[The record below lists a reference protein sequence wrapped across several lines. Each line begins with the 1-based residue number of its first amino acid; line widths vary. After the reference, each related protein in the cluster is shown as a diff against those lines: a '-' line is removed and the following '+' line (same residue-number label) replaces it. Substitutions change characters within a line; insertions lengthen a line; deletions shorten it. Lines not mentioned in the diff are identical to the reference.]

1 MSDANLLLEKDAAVA
16 TITFNNPKALNAL
29 TEETFTGMES
39 LLDELEKDAEIRVI
53 ILTGAGDKA
62 FIAGGDISHL
72 ASLDAEGAR
81 QFALLAQRVI
91 DRIET
96 FPKPVIAAV
105 NGYCLGG
112 GNELAMG
119 CDLRIAAD
127 SAKFGQPEVKLGI
140 IPGFAGTQ
148 RLSRLVGKGR
158 AKEMIYTGEMI
169 DAAEAYRIGLV
180 GRRDRSRVGDVGPTG
195 ARIDGRRQGQRSRCS
210 VDDIAHRP
218 HPGTRDIRT
227 LARGVRYIGH
237 TRRQKVGDR
246 NAGGIVRAGIGYG
259 DRVGDGTTGSIGR
272 HAVGLRNGQVGGQ
285 RRRVGVGGALVAGI
299 RVADRCRDRGGVRM
313 ARPGTHDGRSPGGT
327 RRGVDPGDWPRGC
340 SRTSR
345 SVASGCASARANR
358 GSSRWESSSP
368 CSWSCPPACSWPGC

>member
-1 MSDANLLLEKDAAVA
+1 MSETKLLLEKDAAIA

-29 TEETFTGMES
+29 TEETFTGMEA
-39 LLDELEKDAEIRVI
+39 LLDELENDAEIRVI

-62 FIAGGDISHL
+62 FIAGGYISHL

-158 AKEMIYTGEMI
+158 AKEMIFSGEMI
-169 DAAEAYRIGLV
+169 DAAEACRIGLV
-180 GRRDRSRVGDVGPTG
+180 NRVVAKDRLIEE
-195 ARIDGRRQGQRSRCS
+195 AK
-210 VDDIAHRP
+210 A
-218 HPGTRDIRT
+218 
-227 LARGVRYIGH
+227 LAM
-237 TRRQKVGDR
+237 KMCDK
-246 NAGGIVRAGIGYG
+246 
-259 DRVGDGTTGSIGR
+259 S
-272 HAVGLRNGQVGGQ
+272 
-285 RRRVGVGGALVAGI
+285 
-299 RVADRCRDRGGVRM
+299 
-313 ARPGTHDGRSPGGT
+313 
-327 RRGVDPGDWPRGC
+327 
-340 SRTSR
+340 
-345 SVASGCASARANR
+345 ASAIRLSKEAIDNGLEMDFARAAR
-358 GSSRWESSSP
+358 YEADLFGLSFTTADCKEGISAFLEKR
-368 CSWSCPPACSWPGC
+368 PAKF

>member
-1 MSDANLLLEKDAAVA
+1 MSEAKLLLEKDAAIA

-29 TEETFTGMES
+29 TEETFSGMES
-39 LLDELEKDAEIRVI
+39 LLDELATDAEIRVI

-72 ASLDAEGAR
+72 ASLDADGAR

-169 DAAEAYRIGLV
+169 DAAEACRIGLV
-180 GRRDRSRVGDVGPTG
+180 NRVVAKDRL
-195 ARIDGRRQGQRSRCS
+195 
-210 VDDIAHRP
+210 IAEAKA
-218 HPGTRDIRT
+218 
-227 LARGVRYIGH
+227 LAM
-237 TRRQKVGDR
+237 KMCDK
-246 NAGGIVRAGIGYG
+246 
-259 DRVGDGTTGSIGR
+259 S
-272 HAVGLRNGQVGGQ
+272 
-285 RRRVGVGGALVAGI
+285 
-299 RVADRCRDRGGVRM
+299 
-313 ARPGTHDGRSPGGT
+313 
-327 RRGVDPGDWPRGC
+327 
-340 SRTSR
+340 
-345 SVASGCASARANR
+345 ASAISLSKEAIDNGLEMDFARAAR
-358 GSSRWESSSP
+358 YEADLFGLSFTTADCKEGISAFLEKR
-368 CSWSCPPACSWPGC
+368 PAKF